1 MRTLRRLLLA
11 IVLVIVLF
19 IALVLGAALVKRDN
33 AADAARFCA
42 RTPIGQ
48 PWTELA
54 QRIAASKADPSQSRL
69 YTAHD
74 GAQSVYVTFR
84 GFFPMDRHMCII
96 TLEAG
101 RVHTRHA
108 RFMD

>member
-11 IVLVIVLF
+11 IVLVVVLF
-19 IALVLGAALVKRDN
+19 VALVLGAALVQRDN
-33 AADAARFCA
+33 EADAARFCA

-48 PWTELA
+48 PWAELA
-54 QRIAASKADPSQSRL
+54 RRIAASKADQFQSRL

-84 GFFPMDRHMCII
+84 GFFPMERHMCVI